1 MLKFLALF
9 AAGYLLVRMA
19 RALGFGAGVAA
30 GKTAAPGAK
39 PVDKSRAVDADFE
52 DIESASGH

>member
-1 MLKFLALF
+1 MLKLLALF

-19 RALGFGAGVAA
+19 RALGFGAGVGAA
-30 GKTAAPGAK
+30 KTDAPAAK
-39 PVDKSRAVDADFE
+39 PVDKSRAVDAEFE